1 MPKEI
6 EISRSSA
13 RRTRRTY
20 SAEFKAQLVAACQQP
35 GASIAALAGSQGMNA
50 NVLHRWLKE
59 HANGGHHQ
67 LVKPGRPGK
76 PHALAINPLGSLG
89 SFGPPE
95 PTAPAFLPLQLTAP
109 TPEPK
114 NAQIKLELHKGALSM
129 TIAWPVSAATQFA
142 NWATALL
149 K

>member
-1 MPKEI
+1 MLKEI
-6 EISRSSA
+6 ERSRSSA
-13 RRTRRTY
+13 RRTHRTY
-20 SAEFKAQLVAACQQP
+20 TAEFKAQMVAACQQP
-35 GASIAALAGSQGMNA
+35 GASIAALAGRQGMNA

-67 LVKPGRPGK
+67 LVRPGK
-76 PHALAINPLGSLG
+76 PHALAINPFGPFG
-89 SFGPPE
+89 PFGPPE

-109 TPEPK
+109 TPGLRDT
-114 NAQIKLELHKGALSM
+114 QIKAELRKGALSM